1 MMLVDSHCHLDFPD
15 FASELDDVVMRAR
28 DAGVTVMQTISTR
41 LSRFAE
47 VRAIAEAYDGIYC
60 SAGVHP
66 HHVAE
71 EGIWTACQIT
81 AFADCP
87 HVIGIGETGLD
98 YYYDD
103 SPRDAQRQ
111 SFREHIRASRSSGLP
126 LIVHTRS
133 ADDDTMAILEE
144 ETNRDGAFPG
154 LIHCFSAS
162 RDLAQRSLR
171 LGFFISISGI
181 VTFRNA
187 SGLRDIVR
195 DVPVERLLVETDAP
209 FLAPV
214 PKRGKRNEP
223 GLVVH
228 TARCVAE
235 LKELSQ
241 GDLAQITTDN
251 FFRLFSN
258 AQRT

>member
-15 FASELDDVVMRAR
+15 FADELDEVIARAR
-28 DAGVTVMQTISTR
+28 QAGVCVMQTISTR
-41 LSRFAE
+41 LSRFSE
-47 VRAIAEAYDGIYC
+47 VSGIAEAHDGIYC

-71 EGIWTACQIT
+71 EGIWPACEIT
-81 AFADCP
+81 ALADHPC
-87 HVIGIGETGLD
+87 VIGIGETGLD
-98 YYYDD
+98 YHYDN
-103 SPRDAQRQ
+103 SPREAQRR
-111 SFREHIRASRSSGLP
+111 SFREHIQASRSTGLP

-133 ADDDTMAILEE
+133 ADEDTMSILEE
-144 ETNRDGAFPG
+144 ETETGGPFPG

-162 RDLAQRSLR
+162 RDLAVRSLQ
-171 LGFFISISGI
+171 LGLSISISGI

-187 SGLRDIVR
+187 SDLRDIVR
-195 DVPVERLLVETDAP
+195 DVPLDRLLVETDAP

-223 GLVVH
+223 ALVVH

-235 LKELSQ
+235 LKDVSEGEL
-241 GDLAQITTDN
+241 AAVTTDN
-251 FFRLFSN
+251 FFRLFR
-258 AQRT
+258 AARQI

>member
-15 FASELDDVVMRAR
+15 FADELDDVIARAR
-28 DAGVTVMQTISTR
+28 NAGVSVMQTISTR
-41 LSRFAE
+41 LSRFSE
-47 VRAIAEAYDGIYC
+47 VRAIAEAHDGIYC
-60 SAGVHP
+60 SVGVHP

-71 EGIWTACQIT
+71 EGIRTEHEIT
-81 AFADCP
+81 ALADCP

-98 YYYDD
+98 YHYDN
-103 SPRDAQRQ
+103 SPREAQRQ
-111 SFREHIRASRSSGLP
+111 SFREHVRASRSTGLP

-133 ADDDTMAILEE
+133 ADEDTMAILEE
-144 ETNRDGAFPG
+144 ETETGGSFPG

-171 LGFFISISGI
+171 LGLFISISGI

-187 SGLRDIVR
+187 SGLRDIVS
-195 DVPVERLLVETDAP
+195 DIPSDRLLVETDAP

-223 GLVVH
+223 ALVVH
-228 TARCVAE
+228 TARCVAG
-235 LKELSQ
+235 LKDLSE
-241 GDLAQITTDN
+241 GDLAAITTDN
-251 FFRLFSN
+251 FFRLFR
-258 AQRT
+258 AAHRP